1 MFQLAWPCDYIQ
13 CGLTRFG
20 RPKSIVPNRLTVP
33 SIRTTKTVGDPPCT
47 NQIIPT
53 IDGGRVQTIGTQK
66 STPSYIPRC
75 QQQHA
80 PRSESKPSH
89 DHPKRTKSNA
99 QAEIASIIH
108 AKTETPRPGH
118 TGASMKPLQ
127 DETVPG
133 APLAQCEEGSRRAW
147 SSSTGTGNLP
157 WPGRAAAR
165 GAVNPAGRVP
175 GRNGRRDL
183 VPAAGE
189 IGLGL
194 ARGGD
199 GRRGGGGS
207 SGGLEGKGRGRRGI

>member
-20 RPKSIVPNRLTVP
+20 RPKPIVPNRLTVP

-53 IDGGRVQTIGTQK
+53 IEGGRVQTVGAQK

-80 PRSESKPSH
+80 PRSESKPRH
-89 DHPKRTKSNA
+89 DHPKGTKSNA

-133 APLAQCEEGSRRAW
+133 APPANAKRVAG
-147 SSSTGTGNLP
+147 G
-157 WPGRAAAR
+157 PGRAQPAR
-165 GAVNPAGRVP
+165 EPYP
-175 GRNGRRDL
+175 GPGVLQREER
-183 VPAAGE
+183 
-189 IGLGL
+189 
-194 ARGGD
+194 
-199 GRRGGGGS
+199 
-207 SGGLEGKGRGRRGI
+207 